1 MTAKAAF
8 DTGVLVFRDAK
19 YNEAVEKF
27 SEVCSLD
34 PSSLA

>member
-1 MTAKAAF
+1 MTAKATFNAGALAF
-8 DTGVLVFRDAK
+8 RSDK

-27 SEVCSLD
+27 SEVCSLN